1 MGALIKEEWTVANNT
16 EIAAKLSDYFPTL
29 KSIFDYQSTI
39 ISKGTQSEVM
49 RFNIE
54 DTGFYIKRYFRTK
67 GLRSYIGHSRL
78 RMEIRNQHRFIKWGL
93 NAAPV
98 IAYGERYRFSHTLN
112 GALVTLAVDNSSNLE
127 EISRNSPE
135 LFKNKAWLSEVI
147 KQVAEMARIL
157 HDHRFCHN
165 DLFLRNL
172 LIQHNS
178 DQPKLFLIDCPSGC
192 FWFGTFL
199 SKRKVKDIASLDKHA
214 SLYLSRTQRLRF
226 LLYYRQSKRLTSRDK
241 RFIRDLLAY
250 SRRKNG

>member
-1 MGALIKEEWTVANNT
+1 MIKEVWSASNT
-16 EIAAKLSDYFPTL
+16 EIATKFLDYFPTL
-29 KSIFDYQSTI
+29 ESIFDYQATI

-54 DTGFYIKRYFRTK
+54 DTDFYIKRYFRTK
-67 GLRSYIGHSRL
+67 GLRSHIGYSRL
-78 RMEIRNQHRFIKWGL
+78 RMEIRNQQRFLRWGL
-93 NAAPV
+93 NTATV
-98 IAYGERYRFSHTLN
+98 IAYGERYRFSHTLK
-112 GALVTLAVDNSSNLE
+112 GALVTLAVNNSSNLE
-127 EISRNSPE
+127 DISRNSPE
-135 LFKNKAWLSEVI
+135 LFKNKAWLSQVI

-157 HDHRFCHN
+157 HEHRFCHN

-172 LIQHNS
+172 LIQQNS
-178 DQPKLFLIDCPSGC
+178 DQPKLYLIDCPSGC

-226 LLYYRQSKRLTSRDK
+226 LLYYRQSKRLKSSDK
-241 RFIRDLLAY
+241 QFIRDVLAY